1 MSQNQNPLTSGAIYK
16 PMMKFMLPVMFATF
30 LQALYGAVDLLVIGR
45 FVSTDPVV
53 IQNATAA
60 VGTGSMIMV
69 LITYIIS
76 GLTMGVTVTLG
87 KYIGANN
94 KEGATRTVSS
104 AVVIFAIFSI
114 VLTVIMELGAPLFAQ
129 WMNVPDV
136 NLTVQYL
143 RICSAGLIFITAY
156 NAISGLFR
164 GIGNSKLPLIFVL
177 IASIVNVIL
186 DLVLVCFF
194 DMGVAGVA
202 IATITAQAVSVVLSL
217 IIMKKATLPFEISFK
232 KIRFYAEETK
242 LILGTGIPLAAQDFL
257 TNISFVV
264 INSVANHLG
273 SDPTAWAA
281 IASGYSVDNKLTTF
295 MMILPVAFLQSMSV
309 FTAQNMGAK
318 KPERIRK
325 GFRYMVFTTLGA
337 GVLLSALCFFGG
349 EMLASIFTN
358 DAESIMYAA
367 QYLKGFAADMLVGCL
382 VLMMLGYFN
391 GSGHST
397 FVMIQG
403 LFSAFCIR
411 IPVVLVLSKMAD
423 VTLVHLGLGCAA
435 ASYSS
440 LIICTV
446 FYIIC
451 RHKENSKSE
460 KQNARNRREDT
471 EHD

>member
-1 MSQNQNPLTSGAIYK
+1 MSENQNSLTSGPIYK

-45 FVSTDPVV
+45 FVSTDPLV

-87 KYIGANN
+87 RFIGANN
-94 KEGATRTVSS
+94 RDGATRTVGS
-104 AVVIFAIFSI
+104 AIGIFAIFSI
-114 VLTVIMELGAPLFAQ
+114 ALTVIMELGAPLFAQ

-136 NLTVQYL
+136 NLTAQYL

-177 IASIVNVIL
+177 IASVVNIAL
-186 DLVLVCFF
+186 DLLLVCFF
-194 DMGVAGVA
+194 DMGVSGVA
-202 IATITAQAVSVVLSL
+202 IATITAQAVSVILSL
-217 IIMKKATLPFEISFK
+217 FIMKKTALPFEMNFK
-232 KIRFYAEETK
+232 KIRFHAKETK

-264 INSVANHLG
+264 INSVANSLG
-273 SDPTAWAA
+273 SDPTVWTA

-309 FTAQNMGAK
+309 FTAQNIGAK

-325 GFRYMVFTTLGA
+325 GFRYMIFTTAGA
-337 GVLLSALCFFGG
+337 GALLAVLCFFGG
-349 EMLASIFTN
+349 GMLASIFTN
-358 DAESIMYAA
+358 DAETIMYAA
-367 QYLKGFAADMLVGCL
+367 QYLKGFAADMLVGCT

-391 GSGHST
+391 GSGHSA
-397 FVMIQG
+397 FVMFQG

-411 IPVVLVLSKMAD
+411 IPAVLLLSKMAN

-440 LIICTV
+440 LIICIV
-446 FYIIC
+446 FYMVC
-451 RHKENSKSE
+451 KKKE
-460 KQNARNRREDT
+460 R
-471 EHD
+471 